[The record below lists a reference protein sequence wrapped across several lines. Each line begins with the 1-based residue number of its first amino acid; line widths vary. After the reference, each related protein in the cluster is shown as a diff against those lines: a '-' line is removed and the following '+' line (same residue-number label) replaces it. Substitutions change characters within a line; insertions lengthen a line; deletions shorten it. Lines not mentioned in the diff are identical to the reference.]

1 MWKRWLKI
9 LRLALPSLVSYA
21 SITLTGTLT
30 LIILGHIDVVAIAVV
45 GVANIVM
52 YNVFALFSGF
62 GHTLNYL
69 VAQNYGANDME
80 KAIERTFLTLIMAG
94 IISVLIALAGL
105 FFAGDV
111 LRLIGGEASSEIAVG
126 GTYMQLRFFAMAFG
140 IYNFVFHG
148 FMRGIGDTRT
158 PMILSMIA
166 NVTIVF
172 LTYALAYGHF
182 GFPELGLT
190 GAGYAF
196 LIGEAL
202 GAIGCMYVYFVRLH
216 PRYNTR
222 RIIKVDRAESALIL
236 KESGKLGLQEFCMSA
251 SMLIFTMF
259 VARLGHIAL
268 AANEV
273 SLNVMSLGF
282 MPAFA
287 FGATATI
294 LVGQEIGRN
303 NPLNARRYGTE
314 TAVIGS
320 LFLLAIGA
328 IEFWLAEPIAK
339 IYSTDPAVFELAAL
353 LIMISAFWQVVDGWL
368 NFYAGGLRGIGD
380 TTFLVFSSFLLGIFM
395 FIPLSYLFIFVF
407 DWGSIG
413 AWVAL
418 YTYLTAFGISV
429 MIRFY
434 RTDWASVTIKS
445 ARSAQEESEKIYV

>member
-190 GAGYAF
+190 GAGYVF

-251 SMLIFTMF
+251 SMLIFTLF

-353 LIMISAFWQVVDGWL
+353 
-368 NFYAGGLRGIGD
+368 
-380 TTFLVFSSFLLGIFM
+380 
-395 FIPLSYLFIFVF
+395 
-407 DWGSIG
+407 
-413 AWVAL
+413 
-418 YTYLTAFGISV
+418 
-429 MIRFY
+429 
-434 RTDWASVTIKS
+434 
-445 ARSAQEESEKIYV
+445 